1 MTDAVAYG
9 LRPAVRSVESL
20 KIPASEAR
28 VLMPTCFVIQPFTD
42 IYNKRF
48 DDLYKPAIEA
58 AGMTAY
64 RVDQD
69 SSATVLV
76 EAIEKNIKRA
86 AVCLADITEDNPNV
100 WYELGFAYAAG
111 RPVVMVC
118 ADERQKAGKRF
129 PFDIQHRAVVTYK
142 TESPRDFQAFQG
154 SLTERL
160 KAMLEQGEVLEEM
173 AEQASVASVGGLSS
187 QELNVLAVA
196 ASSATAFDYPA
207 ALWGVRS
214 DCERAGLNNLGFNLG
229 LRRLTAKRFVETVQ
243 MEDERGDS
251 YPGVQV
257 TEKGWQ
263 WIEVNEDKFTFHS
276 TGAKKAPAAPWDEEI
291 PF

>member
-1 MTDAVAYG
+1 
-9 LRPAVRSVESL
+9 
-20 KIPASEAR
+20 
-28 VLMPTCFVIQPFTD
+28 MPTCFVIQPFTD
-42 IYNKRF
+42 VYNKRF

-111 RPVVMVC
+111 RPVVMAC
-118 ADERQKAGKRF
+118 SDERQKVGKRF
-129 PFDIQHRAVVTYK
+129 PFDIQHRAIVTYK
-142 TESPRDFQAFQG
+142 TESPRDFQAFKDN
-154 SLTERL
+154 LTVKL

-173 AEQASVASVGGLSS
+173 AEQTNVASVDGLSS

-196 ASSATAFDYPA
+196 ASSVLQDDGATS
-207 ALWGVRS
+207 LWTVRG

-229 LRRLTAKRFVETVQ
+229 LRRLKAQGYIAAVELD
-243 MEDERGDS
+243 DEQGGF
-251 YPGVQV
+251 YPGVRV

-263 WIEVNEDKFTFHS
+263 WIDANENKFTFHS
-276 TGAKKAPAAPWDEEI
+276 AGAKKNGFDAMDDTI

>member
-1 MTDAVAYG
+1 M
-9 LRPAVRSVESL
+9 S
-20 KIPASEAR
+20 I
-28 VLMPTCFVIQPFTD
+28 CFVIQPFTD

-111 RPVVMVC
+111 RPVVMAC
-118 ADERQKAGKRF
+118 SDDRQKAGKRF
-129 PFDIQHRAVVTYK
+129 PFDIQHRAIVTYK
-142 TESPRDFQAFQG
+142 TESSRDFQVFKNN
-154 SLTERL
+154 LTERL

-173 AEQASVASVGGLSS
+173 AEQSNVASIDGLSS
-187 QELNVLAVA
+187 QELTVLGVI
-196 ASSATAFDYPA
+196 ASSVFRDDGATP
-207 ALWGVRS
+207 LWEVKN

-229 LRRLTAKRFVETVQ
+229 LRRLKGKEFVEIKE
-243 MEDERGDS
+243 MSDGSS
-251 YPGVQV
+251 YDTYDGVCV
-257 TEKGWQ
+257 TENGWQ
-263 WIEVNEDKFTFHS
+263 WIEVNEGKFAFHS
-276 TGAKKAPAAPWDEEI
+276 TGKKAEDTNLDDSI

>member
-1 MTDAVAYG
+1 
-9 LRPAVRSVESL
+9 
-20 KIPASEAR
+20 
-28 VLMPTCFVIQPFTD
+28 MPTCFVIQPFTD

-86 AVCLADITEDNPNV
+86 AVCLADITDDNPNV

-111 RPVVMVC
+111 RPVVMAC
-118 ADERQKAGKRF
+118 SDERQKAGKRF
-129 PFDIQHRAVVTYK
+129 PFDIQHRAIVTYK
-142 TESPRDFQAFQG
+142 TESPRDFQAFNDN
-154 SLTERL
+154 LTNKL

-173 AEQASVASVGGLSS
+173 AEQASVASVDGLSS
-187 QELNVLAVA
+187 HELSVLAVT
-196 ASSATAFDYPA
+196 ASSVEMYSYATS
-207 ALWGVRS
+207 LSGVKR

-229 LRRLTAKRFVETVQ
+229 LRRLEAKKLIEIREVQDEHDSESYTGVEVTAK
-243 MEDERGDS
+243 
-251 YPGVQV
+251 
-257 TEKGWQ
+257 GWE
-263 WIEVNEDKFTFHS
+263 WIEANEDKFTFHS
-276 TGAKKAPAAPWDEEI
+276 ASAKKGGFEDMDDKV

>member
-1 MTDAVAYG
+1 
-9 LRPAVRSVESL
+9 
-20 KIPASEAR
+20 
-28 VLMPTCFVIQPFTD
+28 MPTCFVIQPFTD

-58 AGMTAY
+58 AGMAAY

-86 AVCLADITEDNPNV
+86 AVCLADITDDNPNV

-111 RPVVMVC
+111 RPIVMAC
-118 ADERQKAGKRF
+118 SDERQKAGKRF
-129 PFDIQHRAVVTYK
+129 PFDIQHRAIVTYK
-142 TESPRDFQAFQG
+142 TESQSDFQVFKDN
-154 SLTERL
+154 LTVKL

-173 AEQASVASVGGLSS
+173 AEQANVASVDGLSS

-196 ASSATAFDYPA
+196 ASSVAQDDWPTS
-207 ALWGVRS
+207 LWEVRNAC
-214 DCERAGLNNLGFNLG
+214 DRAGLNNFGFNLG
-229 LRRLTAKRFVETVQ
+229 VRRLKAKGFIGAVELD
-243 MEDERGDS
+243 DERGEP
-251 YPGVQV
+251 YPGMRV
-257 TEKGWQ
+257 TEKAWQ
-263 WIEVNEDKFTFHS
+263 WIEANEDKFTFHS
-276 TGAKKAPAAPWDEEI
+276 AGTKKGSFEAMDDSI

>member
-1 MTDAVAYG
+1 
-9 LRPAVRSVESL
+9 
-20 KIPASEAR
+20 
-28 VLMPTCFVIQPFTD
+28 MPICFVIQPFTD
-42 IYNKRF
+42 TYNKRY

-111 RPVVMVC
+111 RPVVMAC
-118 ADERQKAGKRF
+118 SDERQKAGKRF
-129 PFDIQHRAVVTYK
+129 PFDIQHRAIVTYK
-142 TESPRDFQAFQG
+142 TESPRDFQAFQD

-173 AEQASVASVGGLSS
+173 AEQASVASVDGLSS
-187 QELNVLAVA
+187 QELNVLAVTASSVAQDDYA
-196 ASSATAFDYPA
+196 ASVWT
-207 ALWGVRS
+207 VRN

-229 LRRLTAKRFVETVQ
+229 LRRLKAKKFIEAVELQ
-243 MEDERGDS
+243 DEQNGDP

-263 WIEVNEDKFTFHS
+263 WIEANEDKFTFHAAS
-276 TGAKKAPAAPWDEEI
+276 AKKDGFDAMDDSI

>member
-1 MTDAVAYG
+1 
-9 LRPAVRSVESL
+9 
-20 KIPASEAR
+20 
-28 VLMPTCFVIQPFTD
+28 MPTCFVIQPFTD
-42 IYNKRF
+42 LYNKRF

-86 AVCLADITEDNPNV
+86 AVCLADISEDNPNV

-111 RPVVMVC
+111 RPVVMAC
-118 ADERQKAGKRF
+118 SDEREKTGKRF
-129 PFDIQHRAVVTYK
+129 PFDIQHRAIVTYK
-142 TESPRDFQAFQG
+142 TESPRDFSVFKE
-154 SLTERL
+154 SLTKRL
-160 KAMLEQGEVLEEM
+160 EAMLQQGAVLEEM
-173 AEQASVASVGGLSS
+173 AEQSHVASVDGLTS

-196 ASSATAFDYPA
+196 ASSVVLDDYAT
-207 ALWGVRS
+207 ALWGVKS

-229 LRRLTAKRFVETVQ
+229 IRRLKSKGFIDAIEL
-243 MEDERGDS
+243 EDERGDA
-251 YPGVQV
+251 YPGLRV
-257 TEKGWQ
+257 TESGWL
-263 WIEVNEDKFTFHS
+263 WIEANEGKFTFHS
-276 TGAKKAPAAPWDEEI
+276 TASKGLSLLEDEL

>member
-1 MTDAVAYG
+1 
-9 LRPAVRSVESL
+9 
-20 KIPASEAR
+20 
-28 VLMPTCFVIQPFTD
+28 MPTCFVIQPFTD

-86 AVCLADITEDNPNV
+86 AVCLADISEDNPNV

-111 RPVVMVC
+111 RPVVMAC
-118 ADERQKAGKRF
+118 SDERGKSGKRF

-142 TESPRDFQAFQG
+142 TESPRDFEAFKER
-154 SLTERL
+154 LTERL
-160 KAMLEQGEVLEEM
+160 VAMLAQGETLEEM
-173 AEQASVASVGGLSS
+173 AEQANVANVDGLSP
-187 QELNVLAVA
+187 QELNVLGVT
-196 ASSATAFDYPA
+196 ASGVFQDDAPTS
-207 ALWGVRS
+207 LWGVKN

-229 LRRLTAKRFVETVQ
+229 VRRLKSKGFVETVTMDDDHNQ
-243 MEDERGDS
+243 ES
-251 YPGVQV
+251 YPGVRV
-257 TEKGWQ
+257 TEEGWR
-263 WIEVNEDKFTFHS
+263 WIEANEGKFTFHV
-276 TGAKKAPAAPWDEEI
+276 GLPKKDGFPEMDDKV

>member
-1 MTDAVAYG
+1 
-9 LRPAVRSVESL
+9 
-20 KIPASEAR
+20 
-28 VLMPTCFVIQPFTD
+28 MPICFVIQPFTD
-42 IYNKRF
+42 TYNKRF

-111 RPVVMVC
+111 RPVVMAC
-118 ADERQKAGKRF
+118 SDERQKAGKRF

-142 TESPRDFQAFQG
+142 TESPRDFRAFKD

-173 AEQASVASVGGLSS
+173 AEQSSVARVDGLSS
-187 QELNVLAVA
+187 QELNVLAVT
-196 ASSATAFDYPA
+196 ASNVAQDDHATSI
-207 ALWGVRS
+207 WTVRN
-214 DCERAGLNNLGFNLG
+214 DCERAGLNNLGFNVG
-229 LRRLTAKRFVETVQ
+229 LRRLKTKKLIEP
-243 MEDERGDS
+243 MELQDEGNGEP
-251 YPGVQV
+251 YPGLRV

-263 WIEVNEDKFTFHS
+263 WIEANEDKFTFHS
-276 TGAKKAPAAPWDEEI
+276 SSAKKSGFDTMDGSI

>member
-1 MTDAVAYG
+1 
-9 LRPAVRSVESL
+9 
-20 KIPASEAR
+20 
-28 VLMPTCFVIQPFTD
+28 MPTCFVIQPFSD
-42 IYNKRF
+42 LYNKRF

-118 ADERQKAGKRF
+118 SDERQKAGKRF
-129 PFDIQHRAVVTYK
+129 PFDIQHRAIVTYK
-142 TESPRDFQAFQG
+142 TESSRDFEAFKG

-173 AEQASVASVGGLSS
+173 ADQVGVAAVDGLSS
-187 QELNVLAVA
+187 QELNVLAVTA
-196 ASSATAFDYPA
+196 GSVSQDDQATSV
-207 ALWGVRS
+207 WSVRN

-229 LRRLTAKRFVETVQ
+229 LRRLKGKKFVDTVEI
-243 MEDERGDS
+243 EDERGEPYS
-251 YPGVQV
+251 GIQV
-257 TEKGWQ
+257 TDLGWQ
-263 WIEVNEDKFTFHS
+263 WIEANEDKFTFHL
-276 TGAKKAPAAPWDEEI
+276 AAPKKGGFEAMDDAL

>member
-1 MTDAVAYG
+1 
-9 LRPAVRSVESL
+9 
-20 KIPASEAR
+20 
-28 VLMPTCFVIQPFTD
+28 MPTCFVIQPFTD
-42 IYNKRF
+42 TYNKRF

-76 EAIEKNIKRA
+76 EAIERNIKRA

-118 ADERQKAGKRF
+118 CDDRQKTGKRF

-142 TESPRDFQAFQG
+142 TESPRDFQAFKE
-154 SLTERL
+154 SLTEKL
-160 KAMLEQGEVLEEM
+160 KAMLQQGEVLEEM
-173 AEQASVASVGGLSS
+173 AEQASVAAVDGLSS
-187 QELNVLAVA
+187 QELNVLAVT
-196 ASSATAFDYPA
+196 ASSVVVDHCPTS
-207 ALWGVRS
+207 LWNVKN

-229 LRRLTAKRFVETVQ
+229 LRRLRTKKFVELVEVREQ
-243 MEDERGDS
+243 HNEEGYS
-251 YPGVQV
+251 GIQV
-257 TEKGWQ
+257 TEAGWQ
-263 WIEVNEDKFTFHS
+263 WIEGNEDKFTYHTTS
-276 TGAKKAPAAPWDEEI
+276 ARKAPVALIEDDI

>member
-1 MTDAVAYG
+1 M
-9 LRPAVRSVESL
+9 
-20 KIPASEAR
+20 
-28 VLMPTCFVIQPFTD
+28 IQPFTD

-58 AGMTAY
+58 AGMMAY

-111 RPVVMVC
+111 RPVVMTC
-118 ADERQKAGKRF
+118 SDERQKAGKRF
-129 PFDIQHRAVVTYK
+129 PFDIQHRAIVTYK
-142 TESPRDFQAFQG
+142 TESPRDFQSFKDN
-154 SLTERL
+154 LTERL
-160 KAMLEQGEVLEEM
+160 KAMLKQGEVLEEM
-173 AEQASVASVGGLSS
+173 AEQASVASVNGLSS

-196 ASSATAFDYPA
+196 ASSVASFDYA
-207 ALWGVRS
+207 TSLWGVRS

-229 LRRLTAKRFVETVQ
+229 LRRLTAKKFVEAVQ
-243 MEDERGDS
+243 VEDERGDP
-251 YPGVQV
+251 YPGIQV
-257 TEKGWQ
+257 TEQGWQ
-263 WIEVNEDKFTFHS
+263 WIEANENKFKFHS
-276 TGAKKAPAAPWDEEI
+276 GSGKKASASLLDDGEI

>member
-1 MTDAVAYG
+1 
-9 LRPAVRSVESL
+9 
-20 KIPASEAR
+20 
-28 VLMPTCFVIQPFTD
+28 MPTCFVIQPFTD

-111 RPVVMVC
+111 RPVVMAC
-118 ADERQKAGKRF
+118 SDERQKAGKRF
-129 PFDIQHRAVVTYK
+129 PFDIQHRAIVTYK
-142 TESPRDFQAFQG
+142 TESQSDFQSFKDN
-154 SLTERL
+154 LTARL

-173 AEQASVASVGGLSS
+173 AEQANVVDLDGLSS
-187 QELNVLAVA
+187 QELTVLRVI
-196 ASSATAFDYPA
+196 ASSVSRDDSATP
-207 ALWGVRS
+207 LWEVKN

-229 LRRLTAKRFVETVQ
+229 LRRLKAKMFAEIKD
-243 MEDERGDS
+243 MSDS
-251 YPGVQV
+251 GSYDTYDGVCV
-257 TEKGWQ
+257 TEKGWR
-263 WIEVNEDKFTFHS
+263 WIEANESKFTFHT
-276 TGAKKAPAAPWDEEI
+276 TGSKKEPDPFDDEI

>member
-1 MTDAVAYG
+1 M
-9 LRPAVRSVESL
+9 
-20 KIPASEAR
+20 
-28 VLMPTCFVIQPFTD
+28 IQPFTD
-42 IYNKRF
+42 LYNKRF
-48 DDLYKPAIEA
+48 DDLYKPAVEA

-111 RPVVMVC
+111 RPVVMAC
-118 ADERQKAGKRF
+118 SDERQKAGKRF

-142 TESPRDFQAFQG
+142 TESPRDFQAFKDN
-154 SLTERL
+154 LTERL

-173 AEQASVASVGGLSS
+173 AEQASVASVDGLSS
-187 QELNVLAVA
+187 QELNVLVVA
-196 ASSATAFDYPA
+196 ASSVAQDDGATS
-207 ALWGVRS
+207 LWNVRN

-229 LRRLTAKRFVETVQ
+229 MRRLKVKGFIEAVEL
-243 MEDERGDS
+243 EDERGDS
-251 YPGVQV
+251 YPGVRV
-257 TEKGWQ
+257 TEKAWL
-263 WIEVNEDKFTFHS
+263 WIETNEDKFTFHS
-276 TGAKKAPAAPWDEEI
+276 TGAKTFDSLDDQI

>member
-1 MTDAVAYG
+1 
-9 LRPAVRSVESL
+9 
-20 KIPASEAR
+20 
-28 VLMPTCFVIQPFTD
+28 MPICFVIQPFTD
-42 IYNKRF
+42 TYNKRY

-86 AVCLADITEDNPNV
+86 AVCLADITDDNPNV

-111 RPVVMVC
+111 RPVVMAC
-118 ADERQKAGKRF
+118 SDERQKAGKRF
-129 PFDIQHRAVVTYK
+129 PFDIQHRAIVTYK
-142 TESPRDFQAFQG
+142 TESPRDFQTFTDR
-154 SLTERL
+154 LTEKL

-173 AEQASVASVGGLSS
+173 AEQASVASVDGLSS
-187 QELNVLAVA
+187 QELNVLAVT
-196 ASSATAFDYPA
+196 ASSVAMDSYATSLF
-207 ALWGVRS
+207 GVKN

-229 LRRLTAKRFVETVQ
+229 LRRLKAKKFIEAVELQ
-243 MEDERGDS
+243 DEQNGDP

-257 TEKGWQ
+257 TEMGWQ
-263 WIEVNEDKFTFHS
+263 WIEANEDKFTFHS
-276 TGAKKAPAAPWDEEI
+276 SSAKKSGFEAMDDSI

>member
-1 MTDAVAYG
+1 
-9 LRPAVRSVESL
+9 
-20 KIPASEAR
+20 
-28 VLMPTCFVIQPFTD
+28 MPTCFVIQPFTET
-42 IYNKRF
+42 YNKRF

-86 AVCLADITEDNPNV
+86 AVCLADITDDNPNV

-111 RPVVMVC
+111 RPVVMAC
-118 ADERQKAGKRF
+118 SDERQKAGKRF
-129 PFDIQHRAVVTYK
+129 PFDIQHRAIVTYK
-142 TESPRDFQAFQG
+142 TESQSDFQVFKDN
-154 SLTERL
+154 LTTRL
-160 KAMLEQGEVLEEM
+160 KAMLEQGAVLEEM
-173 AEQASVASVGGLSS
+173 AERASVASVDGLSS
-187 QELNVLAVA
+187 QELSVLAVT
-196 ASSATAFDYPA
+196 ASSVALDDHATSV
-207 ALWGVRS
+207 WSVKN

-229 LRRLTAKRFVETVQ
+229 LRRLKFKKFVETVDI
-243 MEDERGDS
+243 EDERGDS

-257 TEKGWQ
+257 TELGWQ
-263 WIEVNEDKFTFHS
+263 WIEANEDKFSFHS
-276 TGAKKAPAAPWDEEI
+276 ANAKKGGFEDMDEKV

>member
-1 MTDAVAYG
+1 
-9 LRPAVRSVESL
+9 
-20 KIPASEAR
+20 
-28 VLMPTCFVIQPFTD
+28 MPICFVIQPFTD
-42 IYNKRF
+42 TYNKRF

-111 RPVVMVC
+111 RPVVMAC
-118 ADERQKAGKRF
+118 SDERQKAGKRF
-129 PFDIQHRAVVTYK
+129 PFDIQHRAIVTYK
-142 TESPRDFQAFQG
+142 TESPRDFQTFKEH
-154 SLTERL
+154 LTERL
-160 KAMLEQGEVLEEM
+160 KAMFEQGEVLEEM
-173 AEQASVASVGGLSS
+173 AEQSSVASIDGLSS
-187 QELNVLAVA
+187 QELSVLAVTA
-196 ASSATAFDYPA
+196 NSVAQDDFATSIWA
-207 ALWGVRS
+207 VRN

-229 LRRLTAKRFVETVQ
+229 LRRLKVKRFVETVEI
-243 MEDERGDS
+243 EDERGEP
-251 YPGVQV
+251 YPGIQV
-257 TEKGWQ
+257 TDLGWQ
-263 WIEVNEDKFTFHS
+263 WIEANENKFTFHS
-276 TGAKKAPAAPWDEEI
+276 AGAKKSGFDAMDDTI